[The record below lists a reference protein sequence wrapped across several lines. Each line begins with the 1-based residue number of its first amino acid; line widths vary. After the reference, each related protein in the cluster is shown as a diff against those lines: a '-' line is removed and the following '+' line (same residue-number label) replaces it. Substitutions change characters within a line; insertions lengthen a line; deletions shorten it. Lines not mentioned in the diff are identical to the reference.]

1 MGQIES
7 SLLLDIIQEILGH
20 PRKENRTKGQF
31 SFDCPVCSAEKDM
44 PQGDGKGNFEV
55 NVSKGVYHCWS
66 CGGTHNTHGSIGKLI
81 TKFGRKEHKKK
92 LKQLGIQLDDIK
104 SSKKKEIQEVREIH
118 LPEEYIPFEGTN
130 PNTLPYKEAWNYL
143 TKQRNLPPDI
153 IYKYKMGYTVQ
164 GEYGYRIIVPSYDK
178 DGKLNYFTG
187 RTWLPHKKPKYK
199 NPDLPREEVIFNEQL
214 VNWDSTIYIV
224 EGPFDHIVVYNS
236 IPMLG
241 KDLHPKLYD
250 SLMKKANS
258 WVVVLLDDDAWDRA
272 KQIYS
277 QLNVSRL
284 RGKVKIIKMK
294 DGYDISQVN
303 EEFGREGVIDVLR
316 SSVKLKESSL

>member
-7 SLLLDIIQEILGH
+7 TLLLDVVKEILGQ
-20 PRKENRTKGQF
+20 PRKENITKSQY

-44 PQGDGKGNFEV
+44 PDGDGKGNLEV
-55 NVSKGVYHCWS
+55 NLSKGVYHCWS
-66 CGGTHNTHGSIGKLI
+66 CGGTHKTHGSIGKLI

-92 LKQLGIQLDDIK
+92 LKQLGIQLGEIK
-104 SSKKKEIQEVREIH
+104 GTPKVIQEVREIH
-118 LPEEYIPFEGTN
+118 LPEEFQLFETSN
-130 PNTLPYKEAWNYL
+130 KNDLIYKEAWNYL
-143 TKQRNLPPDI
+143 TKERGLLPET
-153 IYKYKMGYTVQ
+153 IYKHKMGFVKI
-164 GEYGYRIIVPSYDK
+164 GEYSHRIILPSYDI
-178 DGKLNYFTG
+178 DDKLNYFTA
-187 RTWLPHKKPKYK
+187 RTWLKHRKPKYK
-199 NPDLPREEVIFNEQL
+199 NPDLPREEVIFNEKL

-272 KQIYS
+272 KQIYT
-277 QLNVSRL
+277 QLNIGRL
-284 RGKVKIIKMK
+284 HGKVKIIKMA

-303 EEFGREGVIDVLR
+303 EEFGRQGVIDVL
-316 SSVKLKESSL
+316 SSSFKIKESTI

>member
-1 MGQIES
+1 MGQIEN
-7 SLLLDIIQEILGH
+7 SLLLDIIVEILGN
-20 PRKENRTKGQF
+20 PRKENTTKSQY

-44 PQGDGKGNFEV
+44 PEGDGKGNFEV
-55 NVSKGVYHCWS
+55 NLSKGVYHCWA
-66 CGGTHNTHGSIGKLI
+66 CGNEHNTHGSIGKLI
-81 TKFGRKEHKKK
+81 TKFGRKDHKKK
-92 LKQLGIQLDDIK
+92 LKQLGIQLSEVK
-104 SSKKKEIQEVREIH
+104 STHKVIQEVREIH

-130 PNTLPYKEAWNYL
+130 PNSLPYKEAWNYL
-143 TKQRNLPPDI
+143 TKQRNLPQDI
-153 IYKYKMGYTVQ
+153 IFKYKMGYTTE
-164 GEYGYRIIVPSYDK
+164 GEYAYRIIVPSYDK

-187 RTWLPHKKPKYK
+187 RAWSPRKKPKYK

-214 VNWDSTIYIV
+214 INWDSTIYIV

-241 KDLHPKLYD
+241 KDLHSKLYD
-250 SLMKKANS
+250 ALMKKANS

-277 QLNVSRL
+277 QLNVGRL
-284 RGKVKIIKMK
+284 HGKVKIIKMK

-303 EEFGREGVIDVLR
+303 EEFDREGVVDVLR
-316 SSVKLKESSL
+316 GSFKLKESSI

>member
-1 MGQIES
+1 MGQIEN
-7 SLLLDIIQEILGH
+7 SLLLDIITEILGN
-20 PRKENRTKGQF
+20 PRKENPTKGQF

-44 PQGDGKGNFEV
+44 PEGDGKGNFEL
-55 NVSKGVYHCWS
+55 NLNKNAYHCWA

-81 TKFGRKEHKKK
+81 TKFGRKEHKNKVKK
-92 LKQLGIQLDDIK
+92 LGINLSETKLTPKTVD
-104 SSKKKEIQEVREIH
+104 ELREVK
-118 LPEEYIPFEGTN
+118 LPEEFIPFEGTN
-130 PNTLPYKEAWNYL
+130 PNSLPYKEAWKYL
-143 TKQRNLPPDI
+143 TKQRNLTQDI
-153 IYKYKMGYTVQ
+153 IFKHKMGYTTE
-164 GEYGYRIIVPSYDK
+164 GEYASRIIVPSYDK

-187 RTWLPHKKPKYK
+187 RAWSPRKKPKYK
-199 NPDLPREEVIFNEQL
+199 NPDLPREEVIFNEKL
-214 VNWDSTIYIV
+214 INWDSTIYIV

-241 KDLHPKLYD
+241 KDLHPKLFD

-277 QLNVSRL
+277 QLNVGRL
-284 RGKVKIIKMK
+284 YNKVKIIKMK

-303 EEFGREGVIDVLR
+303 EEFGREGVIDVLK
-316 SSVKLKESSL
+316 SSFKLKESSI